1 VCGASWD
8 EINTVA
14 AEWVI
19 PTARTKNGREHR
31 IPLCEP
37 AMKIVQE
44 AAALRQGDWL
54 LRAARGVGHLTTWGV
69 LEAVHQMESWPCR
82 SPTP

>member
-1 VCGASWD
+1 
-8 EINTVA
+8 VA

-19 PTARTKNGREHR
+19 PTARTKTGREHR

-54 LRAARGVGHLTTWGV
+54 LRAARAWDI
-69 LEAVHQMESWPCR
+69 
-82 SPTP
+82 